1 MRMSDLTAVGR
12 VLHPRY
18 ATHRALAALT
28 LLAGVAGGAFHLF
41 SGVAL
46 LESALWGV
54 GAGFAVYFAWALGR
68 ELDPDHDLSA
78 FVGVGLMLVGLP
90 LFGLPSLMVL
100 FWLLVALRVLNRTVG
115 LPARPLD
122 SLGVLILGGWLT
134 WQGYWM
140 VGLMTAVALL
150 LDGLLPK
157 PLRYHLLLS
166 GFAFLAT
173 VVLSIFHGDI
183 AMESGPTLPTVISVV
198 VMGGL
203 FLVVIVTSRDLEAVG
218 DATGEPLHPK
228 RVQAAQAF
236 ALLTALLMA
245 WWEGASGVVA
255 LAPFWAALLGV
266 ALYRLAILFLSR
278 RR

>member
-12 VLHPRY
+12 VLHSRY

-28 LLAGVAGGAFHLF
+28 LLVGVAGGAFHLF

-54 GAGFAVYFAWALGR
+54 GAGFTVYFAWALGR

-90 LFGLPSLMVL
+90 LFGLPSFMVL
-100 FWLLVALRVLNRTVG
+100 LWLLVALRVLNRTVG
-115 LPARPLD
+115 LPARPFD
-122 SLGVLILGGWLT
+122 SLALLSLGGWLT

-150 LDGLLPK
+150 LDGLLAE

-166 GFAFLAT
+166 GFAFFAT
-173 VVLSIFHGDI
+173 VILSIFHGDI
-183 AMESGPTLPTVISVV
+183 AMEAGPTLPTVISSVV
-198 VMGGL
+198 VAGL
-203 FLVVIVTSRDLEAVG
+203 FLVVIVTSRHVQAVG
-218 DATGEPLHPK
+218 DATGKPLNPR

-245 WWEGASGVVA
+245 WWEGASGVAA
-255 LAPFWAALLGV
+255 LTPLWTALLGV
-266 ALYRLAILFLSR
+266 ALYRLAILFQAR